1 MNAGL
6 VGLGLF
12 PDDHGA
18 WDRVGRSG
26 LEFDNGSDELA
37 EFLALGLVDLVVDLA
52 REIEIEIIF
61 RRGVFGDA
69 VFDVVVDG
77 AGFFLKFDTVGNG
90 GGFLGR
96 FSDDGKFLGDEG
108 AVEDTIK
115 SIVGC
120 GGNGVGFV
128 IVAASAG
135 DGQPHGGPGRDID
148 TVCDDEVVLTA
159 LIRPSDSEEAKGSE
173 FLAWEGHEVG
183 GDLTVEELV
192 VGKGRVEGTDD
203 PIAVGVSVGVVL
215 AFWICSSLGVSVAG
229 DIEPMAGPAFAKGGT
244 SEEIL
249 GEVEEPVGAGV
260 GYPLCA
266 LVGRGK
272 EAGEDVKS
280 TADEDFTGGL
290 GGGREVGLF
299 EVFVNEFVDG
309 AGVGRGHFEG
319 PVFFRRGDFLGFR
332 GIFKCQGCP
341 SKGEDGHEENA
352 HREGY
357 DSKRGFFREG
367 CVFKVME
374 GRAFRRPF
382 L

>member
-1 MNAGL
+1 
-6 VGLGLF
+6 
-12 PDDHGA
+12 
-18 WDRVGRSG
+18 
-26 LEFDNGSDELA
+26 
-37 EFLALGLVDLVVDLA
+37 
-52 REIEIEIIF
+52 
-61 RRGVFGDA
+61 
-69 VFDVVVDG
+69 
-77 AGFFLKFDTVGNG
+77 
-90 GGFLGR
+90 
-96 FSDDGKFLGDEG
+96 
-108 AVEDTIK
+108 
-115 SIVGC
+115 
-120 GGNGVGFV
+120 V

-135 DGQPHGGPGRDID
+135 DGQPHGGPGRDVD

-192 VGKGRVEGTDD
+192 VGKGRVEGADD

-215 AFWICSSLGVSVAG
+215 AFWICSSLGVGVAG
-229 DIEPMAGPAFAKGGT
+229 DIEPMAAPAFAKGGT

-272 EAGEDVKS
+272 EAGEDVKR

-290 GGGREVGLF
+290 GGGREVGLL

-319 PVFFRRGDFLGFR
+319 PVFFRWGDFFGFR
-332 GIFKCQGCP
+332 GIFKCQGCS
-341 SKGEDGHEENA
+341 SKGEDGHEESA
-352 HREGY
+352 HREDY

-367 CVFKVME
+367 CVFKVMA